1 MYLYMHIYIYIYI
14 YIYQDMYI
22 CMYKLNQPMTYIGNL
37 WMYVHSTY
45 PIRENMIRIAAI
57 QTRNKLV

>member
-1 MYLYMHIYIYIYI
+1 MIHVSIHAYIYI

-37 WMYVHSTY
+37 RTYVHSTY

-57 QTRNKLV
+57 RTRNKLV